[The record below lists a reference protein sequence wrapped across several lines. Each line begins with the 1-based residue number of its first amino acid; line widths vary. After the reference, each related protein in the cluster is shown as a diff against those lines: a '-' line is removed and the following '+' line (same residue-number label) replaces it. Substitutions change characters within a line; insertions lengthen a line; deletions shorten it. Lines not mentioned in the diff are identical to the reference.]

1 MRLENID
8 FSYGDKPVLRHFSLT
23 LPPRGVICL
32 FGPSGC
38 GKTTL
43 MRLMLGLEQPQ
54 SGRIEGHFSRPAA
67 VFQEDRLLPWK
78 TALENVLLPR
88 VPLQRAAEML
98 LEVGLSEE
106 DLSRLPRQLSGGM
119 QRRVAIARA
128 LAAESDALF
137 LDEPFTGIDG
147 DNRARIAA
155 LIRAYGRDRPVV
167 LITHLPEEIALLE
180 AVRID
185 LVTE

>member
-1 MRLENID
+1 MQLTAVS
-8 FSYGDKPVLRHFSLT
+8 FAYGDKPVIQDYSLT
-23 LPPRGVICL
+23 LPSKGVICL

-43 MRLMLGLEQPQ
+43 MRLMLGLETPT
-54 SGRIEGHFSRPAA
+54 SGRIEGRFIRPAA

-78 TALENVLLPR
+78 TALENAALPR
-88 VPLQRAAEML
+88 TPAETAAQL
-98 LEVGLSEE
+98 LLDMGLSKE

-128 LAAESDALF
+128 LAADSDALF

-147 DNRARIAA
+147 GNRARIAA
-155 LIRAYGRDRPVV
+155 LIRAYATEKPVV
-167 LITHLPEEIALLE
+167 LITHLPEEITLLE
-180 AVRID
+180 AQR
-185 LVTE
+185 VTLE

>member
-1 MRLENID
+1 MKLTDIG
-8 FSYGDKPVLRHFSLT
+8 FSYGDKPVLQRFSLT
-23 LPPRGVICL
+23 LPPRGVTCL

-43 MRLMLGLEQPQ
+43 MRLMLGLETPR
-54 SGRIEGHFSRPAA
+54 SGRIEGYYLRPAA

-78 TALENVLLPR
+78 TALENVALPR
-88 VPLQRAAEML
+88 TSGEKAAETL
-98 LEVGLSEE
+98 LDMGLSEE
-106 DLSRLPRQLSGGM
+106 ELPRLPRQLSGGM

-155 LIRAYGRDRPVV
+155 RIRDYAAHRPVV
-167 LITHLPEEIALLE
+167 LITHLPEEIDLLE
-180 AVRID
+180 ARRV
-185 LVTE
+185 EMP

>member
-1 MRLENID
+1 MRLED
-8 FSYGDKPVLRHFSLT
+8 VCFSYGDKPVLQHVSLL
-23 LPPRGVICL
+23 LPPRGVTCL

-43 MRLMLGLEQPQ
+43 MRLMLGLEQPL
-54 SGRIEGHFSRPAA
+54 SGEIEGYFDKPAA

-78 TALENVLLPR
+78 TALENAALPR
-88 VPLQRAAEML
+88 IPRDKAAEAL
-98 LEVGLSEE
+98 LSVGLSRE
-106 DLSRLPRQLSGGM
+106 DLTRLPRELSGGM

-155 LIRAYGRDRPVV
+155 LIRTYGVHRPVV
-167 LITHLPEEIALLE
+167 LITHLPEEIALLQAE
-180 AVRID
+180 RID
-185 LVTE
+185 LVTL